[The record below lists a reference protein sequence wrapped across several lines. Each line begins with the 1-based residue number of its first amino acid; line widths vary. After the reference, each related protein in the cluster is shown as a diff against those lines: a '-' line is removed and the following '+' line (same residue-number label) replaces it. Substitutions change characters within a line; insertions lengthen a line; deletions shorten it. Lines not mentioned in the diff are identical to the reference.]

1 MKFSQIAYT
10 RVDLEA
16 LMAQVAALT
25 ELLRGAAGFEDAER
39 AYLQMN
45 ELESRALHGMRTVAQ
60 IRRDVDTR
68 DEFYD
73 AEVKFYNRELPK
85 VQALKQQWTNTLL
98 KSPFRAALEEKYGS
112 VPFLNAELQ
121 NRTFKPELVEDLQ
134 KESELVS
141 RYTKLIASAQI
152 PFEGELRTI
161 SQMEPWKLSTDDKIR
176 RAAWRAEGKWY
187 RDHGR
192 ELDAIYDELVQLR
205 DSMGRKLGHN
215 GYTPL
220 GYDRMK
226 RNCYTEQDVEKFR
239 VAVQNY
245 VVPLCKRIYMEQARR
260 MGFEFPLSFA
270 DKDLAFRSGNPRPVG
285 NTADILAAGTRFYR
299 ELSPETREFWDLMM
313 EREMMDVESKP
324 GKAMGGYCTGVHTA
338 GMPFIFANFN
348 GTAHDVKV
356 ITHEAGHAFAFYVNR
371 DRVPAEA
378 KLPSLEGCEV
388 HSMAMEFFAEPWSE
402 LFFGDDADKFRYTH
416 LAERLCFIPY
426 GTMVDHFQHIIY
438 EYPEFGPKERHMVW
452 QELLGLYMPWIRPDD
467 IPFYGEG
474 KGWQRQAHIY
484 KMPFYYID
492 YCLAQTVALQFW
504 AKIQEDQDAAWRSYM
519 DYTKLG
525 GSMVFTDLLDKA
537 GLQSPFDP
545 ECLKN
550 IAEKA
555 KAFLDRFDLTEMES

>member
-1 MKFSQIAYT
+1 MTFSEIKYE

-16 LMAQVAALT
+16 LQLRIGELTRQLETAADFAEVEQV
-25 ELLRGAAGFEDAER
+25 
-39 AYLQMN
+39 YLQMN
-45 ELESRALHGMRTVAQ
+45 ELEAQALHGMRTVAQ
-60 IRRDVDTR
+60 IRRDIDTR

-73 AEVKFYNRELPK
+73 AEIKFYNRELPR
-85 VQALKQQWTNTLL
+85 VQPLKQAWTNALL
-98 KSPFRAALEEKYGS
+98 RSPFREALEDKYGE

-152 PFEGELRTI
+152 PFDGETRSI
-161 SQMEPWKLSTDDKIR
+161 SQMEPYKLSTDDAVR

-192 ELDAIYDELVQLR
+192 ELDAIYSELVALR
-205 DSMGRKLGHN
+205 DGMGRKLGHK
-215 GYTPL
+215 GYTQL

-226 RNCYTEQDVEKFR
+226 RSCYTEQDVERFR
-239 VAVQNY
+239 IAVQQY
-245 VVPLCKRIYMEQARR
+245 VVPLCKRIYMDQAGR

-270 DKDLAFRSGNPRPVG
+270 DKDLAFRSGNPRPMG
-285 NTADILAAGTRFYR
+285 TPEDILAAGTKFYS
-299 ELSPETREFWDLMM
+299 ELSPETKEFWARMM
-313 EREMMDVESKP
+313 AGEMMDVQSRP
-324 GKAMGGYCTGVHTA
+324 GKAIGGYCTGVHTA

-371 DRVPAEA
+371 NRVPSGSMI
-378 KLPSLEGCEV
+378 PSLEGCEV

-402 LFFGDDADKFRYTH
+402 IFFGADADKFRYTH

-438 EYPEFGPKERHMVW
+438 EYPEFGPAERHMVW
-452 QELLGLYMPWIRPDD
+452 QELLGLYMPWVRPDD

-474 KGWQRQAHIY
+474 RSWQRQAHIY

-504 AKIQEDQDAAWRSYM
+504 AMIQDDRDAAWKTYM

-525 GSMVFTDLLDKA
+525 GSMVFTDLLAQA
-537 GLQSPFDP
+537 GLLSPFDP
-545 ECLKN
+545 GCLKS
-550 IAEKA
+550 IALKA
-555 KAFLDRFDLTEMES
+555 KEFLDGFDLTEIE

>member
-1 MKFSQIAYT
+1 MKFSEITYE

-16 LMAQVAALT
+16 LKADVAALT
-25 ELLRGAAGFEDAER
+25 EQLRTADEFAEAER
-39 AYLQMN
+39 VYLAMN
-45 ELESRALHGMRTVAQ
+45 DLEGRALHGMRTVAQ
-60 IRRDVDTR
+60 IRRDINTR

-73 AEVKFYNRELPK
+73 AEVKFYNRELPR

-98 KSPFRAALEEKYGS
+98 ASPFRAALEEKYGK

-134 KESELVS
+134 KESELVG

-152 PFEGELRTI
+152 PFEGQMRTI
-161 SQMEPWKLSTDDKIR
+161 SQMEPWKLSTDDEIR

-187 RDHGR
+187 ADQGK

-205 DSMGRKLGHN
+205 DGMGRKLGHD
-215 GYTPL
+215 GYTRL

-245 VVPLCKRIYMEQARR
+245 VVPLCKRIYMEQAKR

-270 DKDLAFRSGNPRPVG
+270 DKDLAFPSGNPNPVG
-285 NTADILAAGTRFYR
+285 TPEDILAAGTTFYS
-299 ELSPETREFWDLMM
+299 ELSPETKEFWNLMM
-313 EREMMDVESKP
+313 AGEMMDVKSKP

-356 ITHEAGHAFAFYVNR
+356 ITHEAGHAFAFYANR
-371 DRVPAEA
+371 DRVPNEA

-426 GTMVDHFQHIIY
+426 GTMVDHFQHIMY

-474 KGWQRQAHIY
+474 RGWQRQAHIY

-504 AKIQEDQDAAWRSYM
+504 AKIQDDRDGAWQTYM
-519 DYTKLG
+519 DYTNLG
-525 GSMVFTDLLDKA
+525 GSMVFTELLEKA

-545 ECLKN
+545 ECLRS
-550 IAEKA
+550 IADKA
-555 KAFLDRFDLTEMES
+555 KNFLDSFDLSEMV

>member
-1 MKFSQIAYT
+1 MKFSQITYE
-10 RVDLEA
+10 RVDLQA
-16 LMAQVAALT
+16 LKADVLALT
-25 ELLRGAAGFEDAER
+25 EQLRGAAGFEEAER

-98 KSPFRAALEEKYGS
+98 DSPFRAALEEKYGS
-112 VPFLNAELQ
+112 VSFLNAELQ

-152 PFEGELRTI
+152 PFEGEVRTI
-161 SQMEPWKLSTDDKIR
+161 SQMEPWKLSTDDEIR

-187 RDHGR
+187 ADHGK

-215 GYTPL
+215 GYTRL

-239 VAVQNY
+239 IAVQTY
-245 VVPLCKRIYMEQARR
+245 VVPLCKRIYMEQASR

-270 DKDLAFRSGNPRPVG
+270 DKDLAFRSGNPKPAG
-285 NTADILAAGTRFYR
+285 NTADILAAGTRFYS
-299 ELSPETREFWDLMM
+299 ELSPETKEFWELMM

-324 GKAMGGYCTGVHTA
+324 GKAMGGYCTGVYNA

-402 LFFGDDADKFRYTH
+402 LFFGDDGDKFRYTH
-416 LAERLCFIPY
+416 LVERLCFIPY

-438 EYPEFGPKERHMVW
+438 EYPEFGPAERHMVW
-452 QELLGLYMPWIRPDD
+452 RELLELYMPWVRPDD

-484 KMPFYYID
+484 KMPFYYIE

-504 AKIQEDQDAAWRSYM
+504 AKIQDDRDGAWQTYM

-525 GSMVFTDLLDKA
+525 GSMVFTDLLTQA

-545 ECLKN
+545 ECLRS
-550 IAEKA
+550 IADKA
-555 KAFLDRFDLTEMES
+555 KAFLDDFDLTEMV